1 MSKFKDWIMDE
12 QEKEMSNLKNVEDI
26 NEDVTWLNFKGYDIR
41 LEMSDYDNGN
51 LTIRVTPEGYDDY
64 THKFTVV
71 EGDDVKEIEQ

>member
-1 MSKFKDWIMDE
+1 
-12 QEKEMSNLKNVEDI
+12 MSNLKNVEDI

-41 LEMSDYDNGN
+41 LEMSDCDNGN

>member
-1 MSKFKDWIMDE
+1 MN
-12 QEKEMSNLKNVEDI
+12 NLKNVEDI

-51 LTIRVTPEGYDDY
+51 LTIRVTPKGYDDY

-71 EGDDVKEIEQ
+71 EEQKKE

>member
-1 MSKFKDWIMDE
+1 
-12 QEKEMSNLKNVEDI
+12 MSNLKNVEDI

-51 LTIRVTPEGYDDY
+51 LTIRVTPEGYVDY

-71 EGDDVKEIEQ
+71 EENESEQ